1 MESKECKLSVLE
13 LFSGIGGMHYA
24 LEGNN
29 LIALSSARPT
39 NYFQFVASGIS
50 GEVVAAI
57 DINTT
62 ADRVYRHNH
71 PDTKVLNNNIQ
82 KFKPKELL
90 KMNINCILMSP
101 PCQPFTRVGNK
112 KDIDDARTNA
122 LLHICNILD
131 KLETVDYILMEN
143 VKGFETSQA
152 RDLYI
157 DALKRA
163 KFNFQ
168 EFILSPTEIGVPN
181 TRYRYYCLARK
192 TGPFPFQ
199 CDEILE
205 RLPSDGDGDGN
216 EKTARKSPLTVKSV
230 IDESIDDFSA
240 YLLSDEVLLKRA
252 WLLDIVHPTS
262 TNTICFTKA
271 YTHYTEGTGS
281 VYCPHSWEQLD
292 KVFESI
298 KSETMTAA
306 EKLTALKTLELRYF
320 TPAEVAKLMSFPD
333 KFKFPNET
341 TNRQR
346 YRVLGNSIN
355 VALVGKL
362 VKLLCTK

>member
-1 MESKECKLSVLE
+1 
-13 LFSGIGGMHYA
+13 
-24 LEGNN
+24 
-29 LIALSSARPT
+29 
-39 NYFQFVASGIS
+39 
-50 GEVVAAI
+50 
-57 DINTT
+57 
-62 ADRVYRHNH
+62 
-71 PDTKVLNNNIQ
+71 
-82 KFKPKELL
+82 
-90 KMNINCILMSP
+90 MNVNCILMSP

-112 KDIDDARTNA
+112 KDIGDARTNA

-131 KLETVDYILMEN
+131 KLETVSYILMEN

-157 DALKRA
+157 DALKRS
-163 KFNFQ
+163 KFEHQ

-192 TGPFPFQ
+192 TSRFPFQ
-199 CDEILE
+199 SDGILE
-205 RLPSDGDGDGN
+205 RLPFGSDDDA
-216 EKTARKSPLTVKSV
+216 KTVEKSPLTVQCVVDKS
-230 IDESIDDFSA
+230 IEDFSA
-240 YLLSDEVLLKRA
+240 FALSDDVLLKRA

-281 VYCPHSWEQLD
+281 VYCPHSRKQLN
-292 KVFESI
+292 KVFEST
-298 KSETMTAA
+298 KTDAMTAD
-306 EKLTALKTLELRYF
+306 EKLAALKKLELRYF
-320 TPAEVAKLMSFPD
+320 TPTEVAKLMSFPD
-333 KFKFPNET
+333 EFTFPAET

-362 VKLLCTK
+362 VKLLCTE